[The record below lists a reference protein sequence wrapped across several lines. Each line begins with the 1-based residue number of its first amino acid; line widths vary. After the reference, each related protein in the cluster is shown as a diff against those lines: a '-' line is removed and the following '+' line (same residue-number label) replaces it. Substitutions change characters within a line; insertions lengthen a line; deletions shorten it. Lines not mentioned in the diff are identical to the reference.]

1 MMLTIFFFKKLHFQ
15 SVLQLKTYRS
25 PPPPTGILLFFLFF
39 FFYIYKLQLLYDLF
53 DEKLHH
59 FITKKKSQQPP
70 KKQNSS
76 ILPFQSVELKSV
88 FIDFWPLGRC
98 KEPSYI
104 ISLWRYC
111 HARGFF
117 YTHYCKHRTMLEI
130 LCVCVCVHEVIT
142 PPPGSLAANA
152 SQCLP
157 SGR

>member
-1 MMLTIFFFKKLHFQ
+1 MMLTIFFFLKIAF
-15 SVLQLKTYRS
+15 SVCTTTKDLPLSSSSHWYS
-25 PPPPTGILLFFLFF
+25 SFFSFF
-39 FFYIYKLQLLYDLF
+39 FFYIYKLQLLYDLV